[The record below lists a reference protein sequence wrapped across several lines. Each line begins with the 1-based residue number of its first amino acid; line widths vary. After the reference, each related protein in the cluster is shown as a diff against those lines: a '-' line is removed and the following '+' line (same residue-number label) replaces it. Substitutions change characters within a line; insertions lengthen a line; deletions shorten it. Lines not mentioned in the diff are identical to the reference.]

1 MNGRYIGIGLK
12 KSMSVDLQSGGLLLA
27 GPPVSQV
34 DGSKPRMGSILPES
48 AATPLIIH
56 CLIEQFFVKKYKDI
70 IPKYSE
76 TFPDRYGNG
85 RLVKFATR
93 LE

>member
-1 MNGRYIGIGLK
+1 ML
-12 KSMSVDLQSGGLLLA
+12 V
-27 GPPVSQV
+27 GPPVSQA
-34 DGSKPRMGSILPES
+34 DGSKPRMGSQCVQGTYAILAES
-48 AATPLIIH
+48 AAPSLIIN

-85 RLVKFATR
+85 RLVKIATR